1 MKQSEAAKLV
11 AVLLVAFP
19 AQGGRL
25 NEAQQTT
32 MAEVFADM
40 LGDLSY
46 EQCNAAVRVLIQTRQ
61 FLPTVSEIR
70 STALDLDRGPSRP
83 GGEAWGSVQRAIH
96 EQGVYR
102 RPGVDFVFHDS
113 ITARCVAAMG
123 WTELCNSENAT
134 ADRARFIELYD
145 KLAAE
150 TRRELQAP
158 QLAAARERRELA
170 MTELK
175 SELRGVLSEVRAHAR
190 PPALPEATK
199 TNTVTESPFLRA
211 LADLVDV
218 ESDDVH

>member
-1 MKQSEAAKLV
+1 MNRQETAKLV
-11 AVLLVAFP
+11 AVIRSACP
-19 AQGGRL
+19 AQGGKL
-25 NEAQQTT
+25 TNQQQL
-32 MAEVFADM
+32 EM
-40 LGDLSY
+40 LDAYHALLSDLTY
-46 EQCNAAVRVLIQTRQ
+46 EQCNAAVCVLLQTRSWM
-61 FLPTVSEIR
+61 PSVADIR

-113 ITARCVAAMG
+113 TTARCVAALG
-123 WTELCNSENAT
+123 WTELCNSELQT

-175 SELRGVLSEVRAHAR
+175 AELRGVLSEVHEHAQ
-190 PPALPEATK
+190 PPALPETTTTPAAM
-199 TNTVTESPFLRA
+199 ESPFLRA
-211 LADLVDV
+211 LASLVDV